1 MDMFKRKKTY
11 TFFCFFPQMV
21 QKTSHHLFFQKEG
34 KPRKLILLIYIVAL
48 FASHLSSFVCSFQH
62 RPPFHHHFRVLHMCW
77 NFQHKQRP
85 CRRHQDLVTNI
96 MDLSE
101 APEEAKVGKDMNSRD
116 ARFEKKMPNHSLHV
130 FSGSWYKFSFW
141 EIILLTGI
149 VVV

>member
-11 TFFCFFPQMV
+11 TFFCFFSQMV

-62 RPPFHHHFRVLHMCW
+62 RPPFHHHFRVLHMCC

-116 ARFEKKMPNHSLHV
+116 ARFEKKCLITVSM
-130 FSGSWYKFSFW
+130 FFQGSDINSRLRN
-141 EIILLTGI
+141 ILLTGI

>member
-1 MDMFKRKKTY
+1 MFKRKKTY

-34 KPRKLILLIYIVAL
+34 KPRKLILLNSYSCT
-48 FASHLSSFVCSFQH
+48 FCFSSLEFCVCSFQH
-62 RPPFHHHFRVLHMCW
+62 RPPFHHHFRVLHMCC

-116 ARFEKKMPNHSLHV
+116 ARFEKKCLITVSM
-130 FSGSWYKFSFW
+130 FFQGSDINSRLRN
-141 EIILLTGI
+141 ILLTGI